1 MKRLGLFIIPYAVF
15 SILLVI
21 CPLVTIGVN
30 AFLDENGSFT
40 LENFANLG
48 SPEVRLTLLYSFAV
62 AIRVT
67 VLCLLLCYP
76 AAYFLSRK
84 KLGFSQQISLL
95 FILPMGINMLLYTF
109 STVAVLDF
117 LKIPPGR
124 FALIIGLII
133 NSMPF
138 MMQPLYNCLSKIGSQ
153 YEEASADLGAGRL
166 MTFFRV
172 TVPLSMPG
180 IISGVSMVLFPSL
193 STFAISELLTMN
205 KVRLFGSVIESAFS
219 SGLIG
224 YGSAMSILMLALILL
239 TQLLDRRK

>member
-95 FILPMGINMLLYTF
+95 FILPMGINKPRLY
-109 STVAVLDF
+109 
-117 LKIPPGR
+117 
-124 FALIIGLII
+124 
-133 NSMPF
+133 
-138 MMQPLYNCLSKIGSQ
+138 
-153 YEEASADLGAGRL
+153 
-166 MTFFRV
+166 
-172 TVPLSMPG
+172 
-180 IISGVSMVLFPSL
+180 LF
-193 STFAISELLTMN
+193 
-205 KVRLFGSVIESAFS
+205 
-219 SGLIG
+219 
-224 YGSAMSILMLALILL
+224 
-239 TQLLDRRK
+239 Q